1 MSDAAGIQSE
11 IANATTKCIGFFEE
25 STGVKSSSRLIVA
38 VLIAVVILLALTI
51 VWIVVYSLPHDK
63 NINPEV
69 IIAIGG
75 VMVPIATTAVM
86 VHKNRDSHPTP

>member
-1 MSDAAGIQSE
+1 MSDAASLPSDFSGPV
-11 IANATTKCIGFFEE
+11 TKVIGFFDE
-25 STGVKSSSRLIVA
+25 SVGVKSSSRLIVA
-38 VLIAVVILLALTI
+38 VLIGVVILLALTI
-51 VWIVVYSLPHDK
+51 VGLVVYSLPHDK
-63 NINPEV
+63 KIDPEV